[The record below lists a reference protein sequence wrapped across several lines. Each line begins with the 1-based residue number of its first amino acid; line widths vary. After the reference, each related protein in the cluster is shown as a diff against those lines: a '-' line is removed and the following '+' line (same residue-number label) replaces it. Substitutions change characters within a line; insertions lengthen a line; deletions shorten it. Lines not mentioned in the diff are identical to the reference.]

1 MTKDR
6 LKVYGKKVTTAE
18 DAVRSIGRGKTI
30 FIGTGCGEPQAL
42 VMALIAESE
51 NLGDNEIVQT
61 LSLGLMPYN
70 EERFND
76 RFRLNAFFIGPN
88 VRYAVNDGR
97 ADYTPVNLSQIERM
111 FESGKVVIDVA
122 LIQVS
127 PPDANGDCSL
137 GVSVDIT
144 KSAAE
149 NADMVIAQVNHNM
162 PRTHGD
168 SLINISEIDHVVE
181 IDEPIFEW
189 RPEREE
195 KMEVLTKLG
204 KYLSDLVPDGAT
216 LQIGY
221 GSTPDAAI
229 KYLAKKKDLGVHTEL
244 LSDGLVTLIESGA
257 VNGSRKTLDS
267 GKVVAS
273 FVMGTQRVYD
283 FINDNPMVEMRQSSY
298 TNDPCI
304 IGRQDNMISI
314 NSALQVDLTG
324 QVCADQLGNK
334 FFSGL
339 GGHVDFM
346 RGAARSK
353 GGKPIIAMPSTAR
366 DGSVSRIMTTLDPG
380 SAVTTTRGDVHYI
393 VTEYGIAELHG
404 KSISQRAIALIS
416 IAHPKFRPQ
425 LLAHAKSLGYV
436 FKDVSGMMFTGTIYP
451 EQYEAVLM
459 MKGVEVYFRPAK
471 LTDEAMIKEMFY
483 SLSEA
488 TMYQR
493 YMGPKKQMPHK
504 EIQRLIDIDYEGTM
518 TVIAMEKDSDHF
530 HVIGMASYDTDKAS
544 NTAEVA
550 FVVVDRWQN
559 KGIGMQFMDMLIKIA
574 KDKGVRAFTA
584 ELLSENFRMLDMFY
598 RTGLKVEARLVED
611 TYMVNMD
618 LWSK

>member
-1 MTKDR
+1 MAKDR
-6 LKVYGKKVTTAE
+6 QKANGRKKVTAVE
-18 DAVRSIGRGKTI
+18 AVRSIGRGKTI

-51 NLGDNEIVQT
+51 NFGDNEIVQT
-61 LSLGLMPYN
+61 LSLGLMPYD
-70 EERFND
+70 EERFTD

-97 ADYTPVNLSQIERM
+97 ADYTPVNLSQLERM
-111 FESGKVVIDVA
+111 FNSGKIGIDVA
-122 LIQVS
+122 LIQVT

-149 NADMVIAQVNHNM
+149 NAEMVIAQVNHNM

-168 SLINISEIDHVVE
+168 SLINLSEIDYIVE
-181 IDEPIFEW
+181 IDEPLYEW

-195 KMEVLTKLG
+195 KMEVLTKIG

-229 KYLAKKKDLGVHTEL
+229 KYLVNKKDLGVHTEL
-244 LSDGLVTLIESGA
+244 LSDGLVSLIESGA
-257 VNGSRKTLDS
+257 VNGSKKTNDN

-273 FVMGTQRVYD
+273 FVMGTQHVYD
-283 FINDNPMVEMRQSSY
+283 FVNENDIIEMRPSSY

-304 IGRQDNMISI
+304 IGRQENMISI
-314 NSALQVDLTG
+314 NSAMQVDLTG
-324 QVCADQLGNK
+324 QVCADQLGKK

-339 GGHVDFM
+339 GGHADFM

-353 GGKPIIAMPSTAR
+353 GGKPIIAIPSTAQ
-366 DGSVSRIMTTLDPG
+366 DGSVSRIMPTLETG
-380 SAVTTTRGDVHYI
+380 SAVTTTRGDVHYV

-404 KSISQRAIALIS
+404 KSISQRALALIS

-436 FKDVSGMMFTGTIYP
+436 FQDVSGMTFTGSIYP
-451 EQYEAVLM
+451 EQYEAVLLI
-459 MKGVEVYFRPAK
+459 KGVEVYFRPAK

-483 SLSEA
+483 SLSET

-493 YMGPKKQMPHK
+493 YMGPKKQMPHS

-518 TVIAMEKDSDHF
+518 TVIAMTKEDEHF
-530 HVIGMASYDTDKAS
+530 HVIGMASYDVDKES

-559 KGIGMQFMDMLIKIA
+559 KGVGMQFMDMLIKIA
-574 KDKGVRAFTA
+574 QDKGIRALTA

-611 TYMVNMD
+611 TYMINMD

>member
-1 MTKDR
+1 MAKDR
-6 LKVYGKKVTTAE
+6 LRSIARKTTTAE
-18 DAVRSIGRGKTI
+18 EAVRSIGRGKTI

-51 NLGDNEIVQT
+51 NFGDNEIVQT

-70 EERFND
+70 QERFTD

-88 VRYAVNDGR
+88 VRYAVNEGR
-97 ADYTPVNLSQIERM
+97 ADYTPVNLSQLGRM
-111 FESGKVVIDVA
+111 FDSGKIVIDVA

-127 PPDANGDCSL
+127 PPDANGDCSF

-149 NADMVIAQVNHNM
+149 NADIVIAQVNHNM

-168 SLINISEIDHVVE
+168 SLINLTEIDHIVE
-181 IDEPIFEW
+181 IDEPISEW

-195 KMEVLTKLG
+195 KMEVLTKIG
-204 KYLSDLVPDGAT
+204 RYLSDLVPDGAT

-229 KYLAKKKDLGVHTEL
+229 KYLARKKDLGVHTEL
-244 LSDGLVTLIESGA
+244 LSDGLVSLIESGA
-257 VNGSRKTLDS
+257 VNGSRKTNDK

-273 FVMGTQRVYD
+273 FVMGTQHVYD
-283 FINDNPMVEMRQSSY
+283 FINDNDMIEMRPSSY

-304 IGRQDNMISI
+304 IGRQENMISI

-324 QVCADQLGNK
+324 QVCVDQLGTN

-353 GGKPIIAMPSTAR
+353 GGKPIIAMPSTAQE
-366 DGSVSRIMTTLDPG
+366 GAVSRIVPTLDLG
-380 SAVTTTRGDVHYI
+380 SAVTTTRGDVHYV
-393 VTEYGIAELHG
+393 VTEYGIAELNG
-404 KSISQRAIALIS
+404 KSISQRALALIT

-436 FKDVSGMMFTGTIYP
+436 FQDVSGMTFTGTLP
-451 EQYEAVLM
+451 GAVRSGPDAEGRRGLFPPGKAHRRGNDQGDVLFAFRDHHVPALHGAEEADAAQRDPAADRHRLCGHHDGHRHDQGRGPLPRHRDGVLRRRQSKQHRGGRVRGRRPLAEQGRGHAVH
-459 MKGVEVYFRPAK
+459 GHA
-471 LTDEAMIKEMFY
+471 D
-483 SLSEA
+483 
-488 TMYQR
+488 Q
-493 YMGPKKQMPHK
+493 
-504 EIQRLIDIDYEGTM
+504 
-518 TVIAMEKDSDHF
+518 
-530 HVIGMASYDTDKAS
+530 
-544 NTAEVA
+544 
-550 FVVVDRWQN
+550 DRQG
-559 KGIGMQFMDMLIKIA
+559 KGIKAL
-574 KDKGVRAFTA
+574 TA